1 MIKLPIYFPP
11 YEDELLYGW
20 FFRLRKAMHV
30 SVRRFRQYFFMDPN
44 GTPELIQSF
53 NISGMFWV
61 SREWERFPEILDILF
76 RHSTVTL
83 NYDKT
88 LPLYVGKKVLSIL
101 YNRGVPLYDT
111 PSRSAHFPKLCPECM
126 REDRAAGREPYIRT
140 WHCGQDVTVCKKHK
154 CNLHR
159 AEFYNG
165 YYSLGTKL
173 DSDEG
178 SYAEAEHFYKK
189 WACAVE
195 SSEHPIRLE
204 NEHIDECTLL
214 MEFGPVVLAKCN
226 RCGLEF
232 FTTRY
237 MLELGRSCPE
247 CELKENVPQ
256 NIISKINGYVFV
268 KNIEDINEKDCIRHD
283 KCGSVLPYSA
293 NEILYGGS
301 RCKCER
307 ERSDEE
313 LKKDWG
319 IGDDYTILGRKHD
332 ESGRIL
338 VTVKH
343 NPCGE
348 ISDKGKY
355 FFDKGCQCRCERLK
369 LTQEMIDER
378 YSIDDPDWEIM
389 SGYRD
394 ARKRIHLILKHIPC
408 GREYDKVFWST
419 NYHYKLGCVCDKKMK
434 KTKSGVVIKK
444 KTYTKKYL
452 IEHYQISDE
461 FDVLSWRK
469 TKGGDIRIT
478 VKHKTCG
485 CILERNALA
494 FKKGIKH
501 KCRAGYTEETLRKK
515 YGIGE
520 DYLIRGWDIDE
531 KGGVTLKLTHLPCGK
546 EYSVQEHRIRHGW
559 RCRCAQSLTEE
570 ELREKYQIPDSYEIY
585 SWYRKEITGV
595 TIVKGKHKPCGCEF
609 EKMASVLKK
618 EECAECD
625 SRRRRAE
632 EKANFEKKVSKLVGD
647 EYVLAGEY
655 HGIGEKV
662 PLYHS
667 KCGRVVNII
676 ADKFLDGARCSCE
689 KRIEKVDIDRY
700 LDSFE
705 PNFTIEK
712 VKSGYKVT
720 FKDSG
725 NEVTMQARRIRQEA
739 TCLCE
744 PTYFTRKKKS

>member
-126 REDRAAGREPYIRT
+126 KEDRAAGREPYIRT
-140 WHCGQDVTVCKKHK
+140 WHCGRDVMVCKKHK

-247 CELKENVPQ
+247 CELEENVPQ

-268 KNIEDINEKDCIRHD
+268 RNIKDINEKDCIRHE
-283 KCGSVLPYSA
+283 KCGAVLPYSA

-307 ERSDEE
+307 ERSNEK
-313 LKKDWG
+313 LKKR
-319 IGDDYTILGRKHD
+319 LG
-332 ESGRIL
+332 
-338 VTVKH
+338 
-343 NPCGE
+343 N
-348 ISDKGKY
+348 
-355 FFDKGCQCRCERLK
+355 
-369 LTQEMIDER
+369 
-378 YSIDDPDWEIM
+378 
-389 SGYRD
+389 
-394 ARKRIHLILKHIPC
+394 
-408 GREYDKVFWST
+408 
-419 NYHYKLGCVCDKKMK
+419 
-434 KTKSGVVIKK
+434 
-444 KTYTKKYL
+444 
-452 IEHYQISDE
+452 
-461 FDVLSWRK
+461 
-469 TKGGDIRIT
+469 
-478 VKHKTCG
+478 
-485 CILERNALA
+485 
-494 FKKGIKH
+494 
-501 KCRAGYTEETLRKK
+501 
-515 YGIGE
+515 
-520 DYLIRGWDIDE
+520 
-531 KGGVTLKLTHLPCGK
+531 
-546 EYSVQEHRIRHGW
+546 
-559 RCRCAQSLTEE
+559 
-570 ELREKYQIPDSYEIY
+570 
-585 SWYRKEITGV
+585 
-595 TIVKGKHKPCGCEF
+595 
-609 EKMASVLKK
+609 
-618 EECAECD
+618 
-625 SRRRRAE
+625 RRR
-632 EKANFEKKVSKLVGD
+632 
-647 EYVLAGEY
+647 
-655 HGIGEKV
+655 
-662 PLYHS
+662 LYNS
-667 KCGRVVNII
+667 R
-676 ADKFLDGARCSCE
+676 
-689 KRIEKVDIDRY
+689 
-700 LDSFE
+700 
-705 PNFTIEK
+705 
-712 VKSGYKVT
+712 
-720 FKDSG
+720 
-725 NEVTMQARRIRQEA
+725 
-739 TCLCE
+739 
-744 PTYFTRKKKS
+744 